1 MIRSVVILQP
11 PLVQL
16 NGPYPSGA
24 YLAAFFRD
32 FLREEHPAADIPV
45 RWIDASN
52 LFFRE
57 LFSAPGLSRLFAL
70 SAEVA
75 AEKARAADAAGD
87 AETAWQIRR
96 YLSLADRWVS
106 WIDDI
111 VAILCG
117 GARELCHAFV
127 RSPAA
132 PRGARM
138 DAYLAELE
146 SEPTADDARVLATL
160 AVEDLADYIT
170 ACYDDEFSLVR
181 YAESIAASE
190 RSFSKIEAALS
201 RPMVRDFLEPMLDSL
216 WAGIPV
222 PADSGK
228 ILFCVSVPFP
238 GCLVNALAMAR
249 SLKRRFGSRAIVSMG
264 GGYVNTEL
272 RDCENERLFLYV
284 DSLSFDRGFGG
295 YAGLVRAHEASASAP
310 VPRRLACPPELVAY
324 EDSLTASIVP
334 DYSDIDFSLYP
345 RLSDD
350 PNPMHRLWSDGAW
363 LKAYL
368 AHGCYWH
375 RCSFCDVTL
384 DYIGAYRPVAVRA
397 LYDGLRRQAAEKGV
411 RGIHFVDEAAPPRAL
426 RDFAAANL
434 AATYGSQAH
443 GSQADA
449 LPSSDE
455 SLVGASAV
463 SRVASAGL
471 LPFWGNI
478 RFEKTFTRDLADFL
492 AAGGL
497 AGVSGGIE
505 IASPEGFK
513 SVDKGIDLANLVAVC
528 AAFKEAGVLVHSY
541 LIYGYWN
548 ESAQGV
554 ADSAEV
560 MRQLFAAGLVDSA
573 FWHKFVLTRHSRV
586 YREWG
591 EGQHRGPGGLAP
603 VDEPGD
609 FANNDLRF
617 AGEEDSARYTV
628 PLDSALRAWMAG
640 EDLEKPVRSW
650 FPFSMPAP
658 KIPVTLIDDYIADYE
673 RARDHAWNRPCEPAA
688 IYYWAGSKP
697 VLVPSSSEENGEL
710 AWWHLGEEIRLP
722 LAGVDPD
729 VIIMALGTPGSFADT
744 PALSRLPRAVFK
756 ALRHHGLCKVAPLD

>member
-1 MIRSVVILQP
+1 
-11 PLVQL
+11 
-16 NGPYPSGA
+16 
-24 YLAAFFRD
+24 
-32 FLREEHPAADIPV
+32 
-45 RWIDASN
+45 
-52 LFFRE
+52 
-57 LFSAPGLSRLFAL
+57 
-70 SAEVA
+70 
-75 AEKARAADAAGD
+75 
-87 AETAWQIRR
+87 
-96 YLSLADRWVS
+96 
-106 WIDDI
+106 
-111 VAILCG
+111 
-117 GARELCHAFV
+117 
-127 RSPAA
+127 
-132 PRGARM
+132 
-138 DAYLAELE
+138 
-146 SEPTADDARVLATL
+146 
-160 AVEDLADYIT
+160 
-170 ACYDDEFSLVR
+170 
-181 YAESIAASE
+181 
-190 RSFSKIEAALS
+190 
-201 RPMVRDFLEPMLDSL
+201 
-216 WAGIPV
+216 
-222 PADSGK
+222 
-228 ILFCVSVPFP
+228 
-238 GCLVNALAMAR
+238 
-249 SLKRRFGSRAIVSMG
+249 
-264 GGYVNTEL
+264 
-272 RDCENERLFLYV
+272 
-284 DSLSFDRGFGG
+284 
-295 YAGLVRAHEASASAP
+295 
-310 VPRRLACPPELVAY
+310 
-324 EDSLTASIVP
+324 
-334 DYSDIDFSLYP
+334 
-345 RLSDD
+345 
-350 PNPMHRLWSDGAW
+350 
-363 LKAYL
+363 
-368 AHGCYWH
+368 
-375 RCSFCDVTL
+375 
-384 DYIGAYRPVAVRA
+384 
-397 LYDGLRRQAAEKGV
+397 
-411 RGIHFVDEAAPPRAL
+411 L